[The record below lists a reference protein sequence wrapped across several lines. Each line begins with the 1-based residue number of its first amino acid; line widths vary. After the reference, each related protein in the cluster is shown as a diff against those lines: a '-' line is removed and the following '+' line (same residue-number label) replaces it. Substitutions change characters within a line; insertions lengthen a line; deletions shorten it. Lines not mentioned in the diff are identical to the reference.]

1 MRLKK
6 EDICRCLLRSEEH
19 TSELQ
24 SRVDI
29 SSSEL
34 FSRKLLR
41 WLYEEGAF
49 DTEYNDY
56 DGEDD
61 YEFMLKM
68 FNKRDKDSISLKQ
81 DKKIKALLLNAIK
94 PFLQDR
100 LAEKVR

>member
-1 MRLKK
+1 MSL
-6 EDICRCLLRSEEH
+6 
-19 TSELQ
+19 
-24 SRVDI
+24 
-29 SSSEL
+29 SSEL

-81 DKKIKALLLNAIK
+81 DKK
-94 PFLQDR
+94 
-100 LAEKVR
+100 

>member
-1 MRLKK
+1 MSLA
-6 EDICRCLLRSEEH
+6 
-19 TSELQ
+19 
-24 SRVDI
+24 
-29 SSSEL
+29 SEL